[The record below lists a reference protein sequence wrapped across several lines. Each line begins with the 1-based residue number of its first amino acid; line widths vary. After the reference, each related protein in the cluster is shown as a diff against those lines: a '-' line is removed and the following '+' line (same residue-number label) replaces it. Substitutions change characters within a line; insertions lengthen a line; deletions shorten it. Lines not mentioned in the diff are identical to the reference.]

1 MVISEKERADLINA
15 LDVLIGAYGR
25 NSDMENRLRDDYAP
39 DRLRG
44 RRARALI
51 HKLTPGQWEVQ

>member
-39 DRLRG
+39 DRRRPARKRG
-44 RRARALI
+44 RR
-51 HKLTPGQWEVQ
+51 